1 MRAEIRE
8 AFRLF
13 DTDGSGSID
22 SKELKVAMRA
32 LGFEPKKEEINK
44 MIADVDEDGS
54 GEVDFD
60 EFMVMM
66 LEKMGSK
73 DIKEDWIKVC
83 VHSETALHSMCDL
96 DILNATIA
104 VLGSNSRMR
113 QAFRSFDD
121 DETGAV
127 TFENLKRV
135 ALELGEDMTDDELKE
150 MLREIDK
157 DGSGD
162 INEDEFLAVVNKCH
176 TYSQAA
182 GEPTCSLQCGAVL
195 VISAE
200 IGI

>member
-60 EFMVMM
+60 EFMTMM

-73 DIKEDWIKVC
+73 DIKEDWIK
-83 VHSETALHSMCDL
+83 
-96 DILNATIA
+96 
-104 VLGSNSRMR
+104 
-113 QAFRSFDD
+113 AFRSFDD

-127 TFENLKRV
+127 TFDNLKRV
-135 ALELGEDMTDDELKE
+135 ALDLGEDMTDDELKD

-176 TYSQAA
+176 SYSQAA
-182 GEPTCSLQCGAVL
+182 GKMTRIAPEDPQATP
-195 VISAE
+195 
-200 IGI
+200 